1 MPDEFFESEQD
12 VGELQ
17 AQLEAELKK
26 EQQPNP
32 GNGHSIGTATR
43 LQHRH
48 GEAGAQVNSEEDEAE
63 LITRNEFGQL
73 AASVAAL
80 HKRSKQ
86 REIIET
92 RARTE
97 LETAYGKD
105 AARNVVET
113 REFAAT
119 QKHVQKLQNQLR
131 DLQNLAI
138 RQNSEI
144 KRLETDSPRHRLM
157 LTSQRIKFLIA
168 NLSKRSDRI
177 ASMANHSNKIDS
189 ILKTKSDNPALA
201 QSLLQQKQKLRVQV
215 TKQKLAIVHER
226 KALRAQK
233 LIFQVQKL
241 PHIGQALAP
250 LQLKAEIRGLRAN
263 QQRLSEMVHDLKEN
277 GTGEL
282 QNLHEL
288 QREIHESFRQ
298 LKTRIELQEDV
309 LRATSVNPNVANGH
323 QAANDDAGNEN
334 VTVQARLAAS
344 DSNGGAQARIG
355 SSDSDSEQT
364 PVSRPKLIEPKKSRR
379 ILPSGDSV
387 PASKQSAKHA
397 DSSPATARAAIV
409 PPVVDNLKRI
419 FGISQKIEQR
429 LNEYG
434 VVRFHHIANL
444 DVQQINYLAEQIGY
458 PVERIE
464 KDGWVDSARQLVAAE
479 GNGNFSK
486 RRNTSNRGD
495 AA

>member
-48 GEAGAQVNSEEDEAE
+48 GEAGAQVNAEQDEAE

-189 ILKTKSDNPALA
+189 ILKTKSNNPALA

-215 TKQKLAIVHER
+215 AKQKLAIVHER

-233 LIFQVQKL
+233 LIFQVQNYRISDKL
-241 PHIGQALAP
+241 
-250 LQLKAEIRGLRAN
+250 LRPCN
-263 QQRLSEMVHDLKEN
+263 
-277 GTGEL
+277 
-282 QNLHEL
+282 
-288 QREIHESFRQ
+288 
-298 LKTRIELQEDV
+298 
-309 LRATSVNPNVANGH
+309 
-323 QAANDDAGNEN
+323 
-334 VTVQARLAAS
+334 
-344 DSNGGAQARIG
+344 
-355 SSDSDSEQT
+355 
-364 PVSRPKLIEPKKSRR
+364 
-379 ILPSGDSV
+379 
-387 PASKQSAKHA
+387 
-397 DSSPATARAAIV
+397 
-409 PPVVDNLKRI
+409 
-419 FGISQKIEQR
+419 
-429 LNEYG
+429 
-434 VVRFHHIANL
+434 
-444 DVQQINYLAEQIGY
+444 
-458 PVERIE
+458 
-464 KDGWVDSARQLVAAE
+464 
-479 GNGNFSK
+479 
-486 RRNTSNRGD
+486 
-495 AA
+495 